1 MNFCSE
7 RDLIVVTKMKRKA
20 LMLYKD
26 ASKFTFTK
34 MNLPLHLFCALY
46 IHKTKKCLHQR
57 PNKSSQRTNL

>member
-20 LMLYKD
+20 RMLYKD

-46 IHKTKKCLHQR
+46 IHK
-57 PNKSSQRTNL
+57 N